1 MKNIFYLLP
10 IVFAMLVACNNNPQP
25 NQSEPAPEPAPEPVI
40 VDSTHTT
47 AIANKK
53 PIIWTMEVE
62 PNGIIMFGNKAIS
75 IINLQKTLIDSL
87 KACYTQKVTL
97 PDTMVYTTK
106 GEVLMGI
113 RGSVQDAIT
122 QSLAEAAKVR

>member
-25 NQSEPAPEPAPEPVI
+25 TKTEPAPEPVI

-53 PIIWTMEVE
+53 PIIWTMEIE

-75 IINLQKTLIDSL
+75 IINLQKTLVDSL

>member
-1 MKNIFYLLP
+1 
-10 IVFAMLVACNNNPQP
+10 MLVACNNNPQP
-25 NQSEPAPEPAPEPVI
+25 TKTEPAPEPVI

-47 AIANKK
+47 VSVDKK

-62 PNGIIMFGNKAIS
+62 PNGIIIFGNKAIS

-87 KACYTQKVTL
+87 KACYTQKVAL

-106 GEVLMGI
+106 GEVLMGM

-122 QSLAEAAKVR
+122 QSLAEAAKAKVR